1 MGVIKLCLAIAGI
14 ALGGTAAE
22 ATVLT
27 CTFSS
32 DLTPVY
38 NCSIDTSNAQPCNY
52 NYTANL
58 SAACS
63 VVALVSQCVFNLSDG
78 TKATGL
84 SQTLNASFGARYAAP
99 GTPDY
104 NVLCQ

>member
-1 MGVIKLCLAIAGI
+1 MGVIKLFLAIAGI
-14 ALGGTAAE
+14 ALGGTVAE

-27 CTFSS
+27 CTFRS
-32 DLTPVY
+32 DANPVY
-38 NCSIDTSNAQPCNY
+38 KCSIDTSNAQPCNY
-52 NYTANL
+52 TYTANL

-63 VVALVSQCVFNLSDG
+63 VVALASQCVFNLSDG

-84 SQTLNASFGARYAAP
+84 SQTLGASFGARYAAP